1 MRTGRVPTL
10 ASKTNEKRQGA
21 LLCPLHL
28 PGRKLV
34 FSLGLDLLTSTSA
47 LPSESR
53 LLNFEDTY
61 SLMPS
66 KNLFTNA
73 QSSELVFQLLEK
85 TGCYGSNHL
94 KVGNCFHS
102 ESKPKDFP
110 RRFPI
115 LNSQMNE
122 SLLFTM

>member
-1 MRTGRVPTL
+1 MLTGRVPTL
-10 ASKTNEKRQGA
+10 ASKTNEKRQWA

-34 FSLGLDLLTSTSA
+34 FFLGLDLLTSTSA
-47 LPSESR
+47 LPLESR

-94 KVGNCFHS
+94 KAGNCFHS
-102 ESKPKDFP
+102 ESRLPKTVSNFEFSND
-110 RRFPI
+110 
-115 LNSQMNE
+115 E
-122 SLLFTM
+122 